1 MCACVPLAL
10 GAVPLAGLLG
20 VAPAS
25 ARAGGRLR
33 PALAVAD
40 LRHAAVSSAARRPPR
55 VKQSIPLKDRP
66 IPISVSSGESAEP
79 APPVPRNFL
88 GLSFEVGSL
97 ATIAS
102 YSSSGDLVTMLRSLG
117 TGVLRFGGVT
127 ADEQIAWSEPRLQRP
142 AWARGVLEA
151 GSLYGL
157 GSLAAA
163 SGWHV
168 LLTLGLGHFEPQTA
182 AGEAAA
188 AKAALGESLDAI
200 ELGTEPDSY
209 ARHGLRS
216 QPWTPVQY
224 NEQIASYRSAI
235 EALAPGIP
243 LAGPDTS
250 GSSAY
255 EKWGLSEAIYEHPAL
270 LTGHHYPLGCA
281 EQPPPSIA
289 RLLSPRIRELEEG
302 SLLRYLF
309 VARETEVPFRLDETN
324 TVSCGGVP
332 GISNTFASALWAVS
346 YLTQA
351 MRLGASGINLQGNPA
366 NCEGYT
372 PLCAPNAEDL
382 ADGTLVAQPEWYA
395 LLLARSLLGERPLHT
410 TIAPAHRPNVEA
422 STFQAADGALQYV
435 LVDDDLPGARS
446 VAVHLHVGAGFHGAT
461 ILSLTA
467 PSPEA
472 LTGVELGGQ
481 AVAGDGAWTQPARLP
496 HASNSG
502 GVVTVDLHPSSAALV
517 TVAPLSE

>member
-1 MCACVPLAL
+1 MRLAL
-10 GAVPLAGLLG
+10 GAIMLTTLIGVPA
-20 VAPAS
+20 AS
-25 ARAGGRLR
+25 GA
-33 PALAVAD
+33 
-40 LRHAAVSSAARRPPR
+40 SW
-55 VKQSIPLKDRP
+55 P
-66 IPISVSSGESAEP
+66 IAISVSGEQTVEP

-102 YSSSGDLVTMLRSLG
+102 YASSGDLVTMLRSLG
-117 TGVLRFGGVT
+117 AGVLRFGGVT
-127 ADEQIAWSEPRLQRP
+127 ADEQIAWSDPQTPRP
-142 AWARGVLEA
+142 PWARGVLEA
-151 GSLYGL
+151 GSLDAL
-157 GSLAAA
+157 GSLASA

-168 LLTLGLGHFEPQTA
+168 LLTLGFGHYEPQA
-182 AGEAAA
+182 AAREAAA
-188 AKAALGESLDAI
+188 AKAALGESLEAI
-200 ELGTEPDSY
+200 ELGNEPDSY
-209 ARHGLRS
+209 ARHGLRQ

-255 EKWGLSEAIYEHPAL
+255 EKWGLSEAIYQHPAI

-289 RLLSPRIRELEEG
+289 RLLSQRVRELEEG
-302 SLLRYLF
+302 SLRRYLF

-351 MRLGASGINLQGNPA
+351 MTMGASGINLEGNPA

-372 PLCAPNAEDL
+372 PLCAPSAEDL

-422 STFQAADGALQYV
+422 STFLAADGTLQFV

-446 VAVHLHVGAGFHGAT
+446 VAMHLHVGAGFHGAT

-472 LTGVELGGQ
+472 LTGVELGGE
-481 AVAGDGAWTQPARLP
+481 AVAADGSWAEPSQLP
-496 HASNSG
+496 HASNRG
-502 GVVTVDLHPSSAALV
+502 GVVTVELKPSSAALV
-517 TVAPLSE
+517 TVAPLRQVGGER